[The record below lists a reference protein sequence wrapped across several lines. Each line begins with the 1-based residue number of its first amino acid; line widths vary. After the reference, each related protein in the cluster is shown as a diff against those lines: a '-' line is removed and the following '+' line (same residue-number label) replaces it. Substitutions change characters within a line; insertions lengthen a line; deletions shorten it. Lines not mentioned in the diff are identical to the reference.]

1 MAQLVKNLPLQCGR
15 PGFDLWVGKILWRRE
30 RLRIPAFWPGEFHG
44 LYSPWDRNE
53 SDTTEW
59 LSLLHNNRSLV
70 YICAF
75 ELWCRRRLLRVP
87 WTARR
92 SNQSILKEISPEYS
106 SEGLMLKLKLQYF
119 GHLMQRTDSFEKTWC
134 WERLKVGGD
143 RGQKRVRWLDGIID
157 SMDVSLSKLWELV
170 VDRESIG
177 SQRVG
182 HDWVTEVN
190 WFIYIKAS
198 LVTLVAKNLPAN
210 AGDLRDAGLIPGLGR
225 SPRAGRG
232 NPLQYTCL
240 ENPIDR
246 GAWKAT
252 VLGTAKSRT
261 WLSNWTWQQ
270 YTLWRIYT
278 YILHLIFNIPY
289 DIDIVICG

>member
-1 MAQLVKNLPLQCGR
+1 MDVRAG
-15 PGFDLWVGKILWRRE
+15 LWIKL
-30 RLRIPAFWPGEFHG
+30 
-44 LYSPWDRNE
+44 
-53 SDTTEW
+53 SDT
-59 LSLLHNNRSLV
+59 
-70 YICAF
+70 F
-75 ELWCRRRLLRVP
+75 KLWCWRRLLRVP
-87 WTARR
+87 WTARK
-92 SNQSILKEISPEYS
+92 SYQSILKEIIPGCSL
-106 SEGLMLKLKLQYF
+106 EGLMLKLKPQYF

-210 AGDLRDAGLIPGLGR
+210 AGDLVVISVQFSSVAVMSDSLRPHGPACQAFLSITNSR
-225 SPRAGRG
+225 SLLKLMSIESVMP
-232 NPLQYTCL
+232 
-240 ENPIDR
+240 
-246 GAWKAT
+246 
-252 VLGTAKSRT
+252 S
-261 WLSNWTWQQ
+261 S
-270 YTLWRIYT
+270 
-278 YILHLIFNIPY
+278 HLILCHPLLLLPQSFPASGLFKWVSSSHQVAKVLEFQLQHQSFQWIFRT
-289 DIDIVICG
+289 DLL